1 MRYRRAYVKGAS
13 YFFTVNL
20 AERNL
25 HLLTEHI
32 GLLRDSF
39 RMVMAAHPF
48 IIDAIVILPNH
59 LHTIWTLPVDD
70 SDFSTRW
77 GLIKAGFSRRL
88 PTSECV
94 SKSRLSKGECGIWQR
109 RFWEHLI
116 IDDADYQ
123 CHVDYIHYNPVK
135 HGFVIN
141 VLDWPYSS
149 FHRYVSSGLLSID
162 WTGTKTVSKI
172 CNIETDME

>member
-1 MRYRRAYVKGAS
+1 MRYRRAYVQGAS

-32 GLLRDSF
+32 GLLRDSL
-39 RMVMAAHPF
+39 RMVKAAHPF
-48 IIDAIVILPNH
+48 IIDAIVIMPNH

-77 GLIKAGFSRRL
+77 GLIKAGFSRSL
-88 PTSECV
+88 ASSECV
-94 SKSRLSKGECGIWQR
+94 SKSRLSKGERGIWQR

-116 IDDADYQ
+116 IDDDDYQ
-123 CHVDYIHYNPVK
+123 HHVDYIHYNPVK
-135 HGFVIN
+135 HGFVEK
-141 VLDWPYSS
+141 VVDWPYSS
-149 FHRYVSSGLLSID
+149 FHRYVNLGLLSID
-162 WTGTKTVSKI
+162 WTGTKTL
-172 CNIETDME
+172 

>member
-32 GLLRDSF
+32 GLLRDTF
-39 RMVMAAHPF
+39 RMVMGVPLF
-48 IIDAIVILPNH
+48 IIDAIVIMQNH

-77 GLIKAGFSRRL
+77 GLIRAGFSRRL

-94 SKSRLSKGECGIWQR
+94 SKSRLK
-109 RFWEHLI
+109 
-116 IDDADYQ
+116 
-123 CHVDYIHYNPVK
+123 
-135 HGFVIN
+135 
-141 VLDWPYSS
+141 
-149 FHRYVSSGLLSID
+149 VSVEFGSAVFGSI
-162 WTGTKTVSKI
+162 
-172 CNIETDME
+172 